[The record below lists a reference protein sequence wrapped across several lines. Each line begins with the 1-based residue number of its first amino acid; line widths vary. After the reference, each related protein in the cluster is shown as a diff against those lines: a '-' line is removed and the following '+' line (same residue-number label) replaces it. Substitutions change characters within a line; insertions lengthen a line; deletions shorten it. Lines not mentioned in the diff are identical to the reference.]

1 MYNSRTKGKK
11 TAVPLYNFIILSS
24 VFILWLVMFIIDG
37 RYNFSVLWYS
47 ALFALFYSVCNVS
60 LIKALKEGSVI
71 LTSLLLQL
79 SLIAVSVW
87 GLIFWGARFSVLV
100 LAGLVMAIVSVA
112 LCLYKKENGKLDI
125 NFKWLIFAL
134 LAFAGNAGCC
144 IVQRT
149 QQMAFNGKYGDFLMM
164 AATGLSAIVCGVIYF
179 TGDKEGSK
187 LIIAKAGLYPVIAGI
202 CNVLLNLFVIF
213 LATSSISP
221 SLIYP
226 VISVGGIAIT
236 IVFSALVFKEKM
248 NLWQWFGLFL
258 GAVATGLLSI

>member
-1 MYNSRTKGKK
+1 MFGKLELTEKHFEEINSELCKPDIISDQGKYK
-11 TAVPLYNFIILSS
+11 
-24 VFILWLVMFIIDG
+24 
-37 RYNFSVLWYS
+37 
-47 ALFALFYSVCNVS
+47 S
-60 LIKALKEGSVI
+60 LMKELKN
-71 LTSLLLQL
+71 LTP
-79 SLIAVSVW
+79 VVEKY
-87 GLIFWGARFSVLV
+87 RE
-100 LAGLVMAIVSVA
+100 
-112 LCLYKKENGKLDI
+112 YKKENGKLDI